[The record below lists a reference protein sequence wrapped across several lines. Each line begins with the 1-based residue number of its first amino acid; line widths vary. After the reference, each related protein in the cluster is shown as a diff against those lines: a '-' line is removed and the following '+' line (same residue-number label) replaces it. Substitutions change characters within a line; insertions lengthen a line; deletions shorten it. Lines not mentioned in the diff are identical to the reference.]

1 MTSLER
7 VGILT
12 GGEDGPGLN
21 SFIRAFTL
29 RAVDDHV
36 EVL

>member
-12 GGEDGPGLN
+12 DGPGLN